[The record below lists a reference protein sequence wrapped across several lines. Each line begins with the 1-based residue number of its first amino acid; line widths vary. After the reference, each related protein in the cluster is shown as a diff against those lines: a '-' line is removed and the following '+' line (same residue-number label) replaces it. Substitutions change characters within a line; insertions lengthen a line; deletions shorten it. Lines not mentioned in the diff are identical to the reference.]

1 MTEALKRPWADNTL
15 FVLLGDHGK
24 LVGTPECESPQSYNH
39 IPLMIYGKGIEPRI
53 EEGYGGQVDLMPTLL
68 GLLGIGYTQNG
79 FGVDLLRE
87 KRPCMF
93 FTGDNLIGVRDSSR
107 LYIYFPD
114 SRQELCYRTDGFRME
129 KAAADSAFLNL
140 RHYGFSMLQCAE
152 TLVQR
157 GQTLDHQEEQKGQ

>member
-1 MTEALKRPWADNTL
+1 MCCLKYEQNVYEDASRRMPKAES
-15 FVLLGDHGK
+15 FVQ
-24 LVGTPECESPQSYNH
+24 TPDGPGNVKS
-39 IPLMIYGKGIEPRI
+39 
-53 EEGYGGQVDLMPTLL
+53 
-68 GLLGIGYTQNG
+68 
-79 FGVDLLRE
+79 VDLLRE

-157 GQTLDHQEEQKGQ
+157 GQTLDHQEEQKAQ